1 MEAIITMTQAA
12 EAMGG
17 ICRNCNGEKLITGVS
32 TDTRT
37 IQGGDIF
44 FALRGEQFD
53 GHKFIQG
60 AIDAGAVCCVVAE
73 DAQVPEGIPVILVE
87 DTQLAL
93 GHLATA
99 YRKRFSIPVIG
110 ITGSVGKTSTKEM
123 IASVLKQNY
132 ETHLT
137 EGNFNNEIGL
147 PLTVFRLNQTHE
159 MMVLEMGMSH
169 FGEISRLTRIAKPEL
184 AVITNIGVSHME
196 NLGSREG
203 ILKAKLEILEGL
215 QMDGTVI
222 LNGDDE
228 LLWGARGELECES
241 LYYGIENPNCDL
253 VAKNIC
259 TYSDSSTFTCKIEG
273 KEYEFLVR
281 VPGIHHVYNAL
292 AAILVGLR
300 HRVPMDKIQKGV
312 RGFAPSG
319 LRQTLISLPKWQVIR
334 DCYNAS
340 PDSMRSG
347 LSVLALTETEGRR
360 IACLGDMLELG
371 EISEAAHREVGRLA
385 VEYQVDCLITMGKA
399 AHGIAEGAKAAGMNP
414 ECIFEYEDN
423 QTLCKM
429 LPSLLRDGDVILVKG
444 SRGMHLEEV
453 VDAMIAM
460 AEE

>member
-1 MEAIITMTQAA
+1 MDAILTISQAA

-17 ICRNCNGEKLITGVS
+17 RCRGCDGDALITSVS

-37 IQGGDIF
+37 IEAGALF

-53 GHKFIQG
+53 GHRFVQ
-60 AIDAGAVCCVVAE
+60 AAVDAGALCCVVAE
-73 DAQVPEGIPVILVE
+73 DGEVPEGIPVIVVE
-87 DTQLAL
+87 DTQIAL
-93 GHLATA
+93 GHLAAA
-99 YRKRFSIPVIG
+99 YREQFSIPVIG

-123 IASVLKQNY
+123 IASVMMQGFQ
-132 ETHLT
+132 THMT
-137 EGNFNNEIGL
+137 KGNFNNEIGL
-147 PLTVFRLNQTHE
+147 PLTVFQLNQTHE
-159 MMVLEMGMSH
+159 AMVLEMGMSH

-184 AVITNIGVSHME
+184 AVITNIGVSHIE

-215 QMDGTVI
+215 QLDGTVV

-228 LLWGARGELECES
+228 LLWGARGELDCET

-253 VAKNIC
+253 VAKKIC

-273 KEYEFLVR
+273 EEVEFMIR

-300 HRVPMDKIQKGV
+300 HHVPVESIRKGV
-312 RGFAPSG
+312 RCFAPSG
-319 LRQTLISLPKWQVIR
+319 LRQTLIQLPGLQVIR

-347 LSVLALTETEGRR
+347 LSVLTLTETAGRR

-371 EISEAAHREVGRLA
+371 EISASAHREVGNWVA
-385 VEYQVDCLITMGKA
+385 EQGVEVLITVGNE
-399 AHGIAEGAKAAGMNP
+399 AHQIARGAQEAGMNP
-414 ECIFEYEDN
+414 DNIYEFENNE
-423 QTLCKM
+423 TLCKE
-429 LPSLLRDGDVILVKG
+429 LPEILQKEDLVLVKG
-444 SRGMHLEEV
+444 SRGMHLEQV
-453 VDAMIAM
+453 VDAMIKLT
-460 AEE
+460 EE